1 MYALTDLPNFPRPC
15 IVFASENL
23 SERVCTHCRPRV
35 CQCIVLFDSHSLI
48 KAIGEGRAKTNVHP
62 QNRLV
67 NNSHLSQNPK
77 FAQFFQSVNL
87 NLQKCNSES
96 ALELDRVLSFLLQH
110 PDRILLSLY
119 TRGCSK
125 NRFLCFVLDLCWCA
139 SFWVL
144 VFGDKHLCLHV
155 SLYENCATK
164 NLGRVKIRFLQFV
177 RRPSPLGF
185 HCVFGA

>member
-1 MYALTDLPNFPRPC
+1 MHTLTDLPNFPRPC

-23 SERVCTHCRPRV
+23 SERVCTQCRPGV
-35 CQCIVLFDSHSLI
+35 CQCIVLIDSHSLI
-48 KAIGEGRAKTNVHP
+48 KAIGKGRAKTNVHP

-110 PDRILLSLY
+110 PDLY
-119 TRGCSK
+119 TSQIFRSTVFIQGDMEAQMFVSK
-125 NRFLCFVLDLCWCA
+125 
-139 SFWVL
+139 
-144 VFGDKHLCLHV
+144 HQ
-155 SLYENCATK
+155 TP
-164 NLGRVKIRFLQFV
+164 KIN
-177 RRPSPLGF
+177 PK
-185 HCVFGA
+185 

>member
-1 MYALTDLPNFPRPC
+1 MYAITDLPNFPRPC

-23 SERVCTHCRPRV
+23 SQRVCTHCRPRV

-119 TRGCSK
+119 TGGCSK
-125 NRFLCFVLDLCWCA
+125 NTFLCFVLDLCWCA
-139 SFWVL
+139 LFCVYFGYWCLDTNIYASMSPCMKTVL
-144 VFGDKHLCLHV
+144 
-155 SLYENCATK
+155 
-164 NLGRVKIRFLQFV
+164 RKIWDV
-177 RRPSPLGF
+177 
-185 HCVFGA
+185 